1 MKKIIEIKELLKLK
15 EKNKDRTQAY
25 IDFFTYYFT
34 KGYKFYD
41 NDAKMD
47 FYIELQDVSPVDSEK
62 VGYQLLEKIDDMC
75 EELDC
80 GTAEVDPDYFI
91 EFDKKFI
98 KLLKEYGFLKENNN
112 KKGRL

>member
-1 MKKIIEIKELLKLK
+1 MEKIIEIKELLKLK
-15 EKNKDRTQAY
+15 EKNEDRTQAY

-41 NDAKMD
+41 NDAKMN
-47 FYIELQDVSPVDSEK
+47 FYIELQDVSPVDSRK
-62 VGYQLLEKIDDMC
+62 VDYKLLEKIDDMC

-80 GTAEVDPDYFI
+80 GMAEVDPDYFV

-98 KLLKEYGFLKENNN
+98 KLFKENGFLKE
-112 KKGRL
+112 KD